1 MAMSA
6 TTTIL
11 ASLIEGIPKRRNRS
25 LKGGGKALSGRRW
38 SPMRYV
44 LVNTSVLTLAQWGSE
59 KGRGVFCDN
68 KAKDYRVW
76 RTTLLYYLTS
86 D

>member
-1 MAMSA
+1 MV
-6 TTTIL
+6 L
-11 ASLIEGIPKRRNRS
+11 RGYKRPRVEEERVQGDMFS
-25 LKGGGKALSGRRW
+25 K
-38 SPMRYV
+38 Y
-44 LVNTSVLTLAQWGSE
+44 TSVLTLAQWGSE